1 MNPDHLILKDKGSA
15 SHDSAETHVSGA
27 SEFVD
32 DRPAWRGELH
42 VGLVWSPHAKAR
54 VLGIHAE
61 AALAIPDVACVLTH
75 RDVHHA
81 CWGTI
86 FEEQPFLAAD
96 EVNYVG
102 EVVAV
107 VGARTKAALQTAL
120 RSVRVDYEVLKP
132 ILSID
137 DAIQA
142 RSFIGVERFI
152 ERGDADAALRKS
164 SKKLAGRLIIR
175 GAEHFYLENQA
186 AIAYPLEGGR
196 IEVHSSTQHP
206 TETQHLVADALGLQQ
221 NEVVCVTKRLGGGFG
236 GKETQAAPFAVYAAM
251 VAKATGKPARIV
263 LSKDDDMIITGKRN
277 PFQVD
282 YEVAFENDGS
292 IEGLKARF
300 FSDGGAYAD
309 LSTAIMERALLH
321 ADNAYFIPN
330 VRVSGQVCRTN
341 FHSHTAFRGFGG
353 PKGVAL
359 IERIMED
366 IAAVLKRD
374 PLDVRQRNVY
384 QGPDRDRTHYGQKVE
399 NNMLPRLFTQLE
411 ASCRYRERRL
421 ELEEWNRDLCK
432 NPRGLAMTAI
442 KFGISFTTRF
452 LNQGN
457 ALINIHRDGS
467 IQVSTGA
474 VEMGQGVNTRI
485 AKLVADELG
494 LDLKAV
500 RVMVTSTEKNAN
512 TSPTA
517 ASSGTDINGAAAVL
531 AAQAIRRRLSEL
543 LLRLVEIPR
552 ENWAAKTAGLGTM
565 PEISLTG
572 SVADD
577 ACVFQDGKVFPKG
590 KPDQAIPFATLVAEA
605 YFNRISLSEYGYYK
619 IPDLGFNKITGQGQ
633 AFLYFTQGVACSEVE
648 IDRWTGEAKVLRSDI
663 LMDLGRPVNQQLDIG
678 QISGAFVQGMGW
690 VTTEALYYDAKGKL
704 LSHSPSTYK
713 IPSVQDT
720 PRIFH
725 IDLIPNEDN
734 VANVKGTKAVG
745 EPPLML
751 CFSVWNAIRDALLN
765 RRKAE
770 GRSSQ
775 AIDLPIPATAE
786 VILRAMKPET
796 FARFEGEAK

>member
-15 SHDSAETHVSGA
+15 VHDSALTHVSGA

-32 DRPAWRGELH
+32 DRPPLLGELH

-54 VLGIHAE
+54 IRAIDSR
-61 AALAIPDVACVLTH
+61 AALAIPEVLCVLTH

-96 EVNYVG
+96 TVNYVG
-102 EVVAV
+102 EAVAV
-107 VGARTKAALQTAL
+107 VGARSRSALAAAVKA
-120 RSVRVDYEVLKP
+120 VRVDYEVLP
-132 ILSID
+132 AILSID
-137 DAIQA
+137 AAIA
-142 RSFIGVERFI
+142 AESFIGSERFI
-152 ERGDADAALRKS
+152 ERGDAAGGLAKAAHRLS
-164 SKKLAGRLIIR
+164 GRMIIH

-186 AIAYPLEGGR
+186 AIAYPKEGGQ

-206 TETQHLVADALGLQQ
+206 TETQHLIADALGLQQ

-251 VAKATGKPARIV
+251 VAKATGKPARLV

-277 PFQVD
+277 PFQIY
-282 YEVAFENDGS
+282 YEVGFEKDGT
-292 IEGLKARF
+292 IQALRARF

-309 LSTAIMERALLH
+309 LSTAIMERAMLH
-321 ADNAYFIPN
+321 ADNAYFIPH
-330 VRVSGQVCRTN
+330 VRVTGQVCRTN
-341 FHSHTAFRGFGG
+341 VHPHTAFRGFGG
-353 PKGVAL
+353 PKGVGL
-359 IERIMED
+359 IERILED
-366 IAAVLKRD
+366 IATTLGIDA
-374 PLDVRQRNVY
+374 LDVRKRNVY
-384 QGPDRDRTHYGQKVE
+384 QGPERDVTHYQQKVE
-399 NNMLPRLFTQLE
+399 NNMLPRLFSQLE
-411 ASCRYRERRL
+411 GSCQYRERRL
-421 ELEEWNRDLCK
+421 ALDAWNSDPRN
-432 NPRGLAMTAI
+432 NPRGLSLTAI

-457 ALINIHRDGS
+457 ALVNIHRDGS

-474 VEMGQGVNTRI
+474 VEMGQGVNSRI
-485 AKLVADELG
+485 AKLVADEFG

-517 ASSGTDINGAAAVL
+517 ASSGTDINGAAAVV
-531 AAQAIRRRLSEL
+531 AAQRIKKRLSEL
-543 LLRLVEIPR
+543 MLKIAEIPR

-565 PEISLTG
+565 PEVSLSG
-572 SVADD
+572 DVEEG
-577 ACVFQDGKVFPKG
+577 ACVFQDGNVYPKDR
-590 KPDQAIPFATLVAEA
+590 PNEAVPFATLVAEA
-605 YFNRISLSEYGYYK
+605 YFNRISVSDYGHYK
-619 IPDLGFNKITGQGQ
+619 ITDLGFNKLTGQGR

-648 IDRWTGEAKVLRSDI
+648 VDRWTGEVKVLRSDI
-663 LMDLGRPVNQQLDIG
+663 LMDLGRPVNHQLDIG
-678 QISGAFVQGMGW
+678 QVTGAFIQGMGW

-713 IPSVQDT
+713 IPSIQDT

-725 IDLIPNEDN
+725 VDLIPNEDN
-734 VANVKGTKAVG
+734 HANVKGTKAVG

-751 CFSVWNAIRDALLN
+751 CFSVWNAIRDAIRY
-765 RRKAE
+765 RRRLEDGTRVPA
-770 GRSSQ
+770 
-775 AIDLPIPATAE
+775 DLPVPATAE
-786 VILRAMKPET
+786 VVLRALKPKLFE
-796 FARFEGEAK
+796 RFEKEAP